1 MAANRFA
8 SPPHCRYNIP
18 MQRPCAIA
26 EFISYEETI
35 PALLKNIGAPEVLAR
50 QKRILIKPNLVNASP
65 PPVTLPVAAC
75 AALVR
80 ACRQWSDAK
89 IIIAEGTGERHLS
102 TDEVFAIHGY
112 DRLAK
117 EEGIELV
124 DLNEAE
130 LVELRDPR
138 NKVFP
143 SFMMPRLVMESFVLS
158 AAVLK
163 AHSLSTVTLSMKN
176 MIGVAPPA
184 YYQRGGHW
192 KKSAFHQQMQTSIFE
207 LNRYRQPDL
216 AFIDATVGLADYHLG
231 GPTCDPP
238 VNKLVAGFD
247 PVAVDAIGA
256 QFLGIPW
263 QQVGHIKMA
272 NGVLG
277 GAEGPE

>member
-1 MAANRFA
+1 
-8 SPPHCRYNIP
+8 

-26 EFISYEETI
+26 EFISYDETV
-35 PALLKNIGAPEVLAR
+35 PALLKSIGAPEVLRR
-50 QKRILIKPNLVNASP
+50 QSRILIKPNLVNASP

-80 ACRQWSDAK
+80 ACRQWSNAQ
-89 IIIAEGTGERHLS
+89 IIIAEGTGERHLT

-112 DRLAK
+112 DRLAA
-117 EEGIELV
+117 ELNVPLV

-130 LVELRDPR
+130 LIELHDPR
-138 NKVFP
+138 NRVFT
-143 SFMMPRLVMESFVLS
+143 SFMMPRLVMDSFVLS

-216 AFIDATVGLADYHLG
+216 AFIDASVGLADYHLG
-231 GPTCDPP
+231 GPTCEPP

-247 PVAVDAIGA
+247 PVAVDAAGSDL
-256 QFLGIPW
+256 LGIPW
-263 QQVGHIKMA
+263 RQVWHIKMA
-272 NGVLG
+272 DGELG
-277 GAEGPE
+277 RAAWAE